1 MGTHPIFES
10 DFDCLT
16 DMQRNSDS
24 RSSTKS
30 RSMMMSI
37 PTLGD
42 SVNFTAEKSVD
53 KNEPPPRAIKIQGQ
67 ANLKIDFD
75 IDVGLLMTSIPS
87 RDAVDEEQIV
97 WDWEQQFSQLTAEFL
112 TKK

>member
-1 MGTHPIFES
+1 M
-10 DFDCLT
+10 
-16 DMQRNSDS
+16 
-24 RSSTKS
+24 
-30 RSMMMSI
+30 
-37 PTLGD
+37 
-42 SVNFTAEKSVD
+42 D

-112 TKK
+112 SRIENIMFFDRLEPHIDPMLD

>member
-1 MGTHPIFES
+1 
-10 DFDCLT
+10 
-16 DMQRNSDS
+16 MQRNSDS

-42 SVNFTAEKSVD
+42 SVNFTAEKSGKLLAALLIITSNLVD

-87 RDAVDEEQIV
+87 RDAVDEEQIT

-112 TKK
+112 SRV